1 MAYVTPHLKR
11 HVQDFEP
18 LGGLPR
24 SQYGPK
30 EGWLTFVIVLLLV
43 LSVVWSVETAHWVSG
58 MPSFSMTAIVAV
70 ITGMLLAKVK
80 RRAILLHGVS
90 ALIAYVML
98 VWQSRYLTQDGW
110 FIAKTGDMVSR
121 TQDWVSA
128 AESGGISADPLP
140 FVIIVFIFTWI
151 VTYLGSWFVF
161 RSLRF
166 WPAVIPAGLALF
178 LNLLYLPEK
187 FWVFFYLFILM
198 VVLLSMRMYFLRKRA
213 AWDRKEVPYVRGISP
228 AFGFTTLLL
237 AGTILATVALVPRT
251 DFGPSVMRQGWQVM
265 SIPWKAMETE
275 LGRVLSFLP
284 AQIPYTIHKFGD
296 AFPFRGASNLGN
308 HVVMMVSA
316 DQPAY
321 WRAETFEVYTPNGW
335 LTGDRTDLSKAF
347 LPGEDEEVA
356 VYEGTEL
363 IEQTIEMGVSSDAIF
378 AGSNPLHSTRGF
390 EVEIA
395 PPMTFEIDLSVP
407 TDFETFPPD
416 LQDVARAIRADAET
430 GTLTFINALA
440 AMPEDTVIHEIERDG
455 SRAKRVVLSR
465 KPPNPPDITALR
477 PHRDLNPE
485 DTYDAVSYSSSA
497 SEEALQQ
504 AGADYPSWVT
514 DRYLQLT
521 DDLPRRVRGLAEG
534 LTDNRD
540 NPYDKAIAL
549 RDWLR
554 TIPTYSTD
562 IEAPPEEADGVD
574 YFLFETKRGYSSY
587 YSSSMVVMLRAI
599 GIPSRLAVGYTT
611 GDWDEEQG
619 RYVVVSAH
627 AHSWPEAYF
636 PDYGWIPF
644 EPVPNQSPITRGG
657 FIKGDEVEGIE
668 DVASLIRGGDP
679 PGLGQDDPGPV
690 GALSLGPVPGWM
702 IVVVLGVVGGV
713 GLVVGS
719 IIAWISFGLR
729 KEDYAGRVYRKM
741 VRMARLAG
749 HGPRPTETPREFA
762 LNLAVAM
769 DAVEGNIELIGDA
782 YAAGSYRP
790 GPMSDSERESLNE
803 AWSDL
808 RRPLF
813 IWSIKQRLT
822 GWRSKR

>member
-1 MAYVTPHLKR
+1 MALARPQLKR

-70 ITGMLLAKVK
+70 IAGMVLAKVK

-110 FIAKTGDMVSR
+110 FIAKTSDMVSR
-121 TQDWVSA
+121 TQEWVGA
-128 AESGGISADPLP
+128 AGSGGISADPLP

-237 AGTILATVALVPRT
+237 AAIILATVALVPRT

-335 LTGDRTDLSKAF
+335 LTGDRTDLNEAF

-378 AGSNPLHSTRGF
+378 AGSNPLHSSRGF
-390 EVEIA
+390 EVEIS
-395 PPMTFEIDLSVP
+395 PPMTWEIDLSVS
-407 TDFETFPPD
+407 TDFNAFPPD

-430 GTLTFINALA
+430 GTLTFTNALA
-440 AMPEDTVIHEIERDG
+440 AMPEDTIIQEIEREG
-455 SRAKRVVLSR
+455 TRAKKVVLSR

-477 PHRDLNPE
+477 PLRDLNPE
-485 DTYDAVSYSSSA
+485 DVYTAVSYSSSA
-497 SEEALQQ
+497 SEEALRE
-504 AGADYPSWVT
+504 AGIDYPSWVT

-521 DDLPRRVRGLAEG
+521 DDLPQRVRGLAEG
-534 LTDNRD
+534 LTDNRE
-540 NPYDKAIAL
+540 NPYDKAIAI

-554 TIPTYSTD
+554 KTPFYSTD

-587 YSSSMVVMLRAI
+587 FSSSMVVMLRSI

-611 GDWDEEQG
+611 GDWDEGLGQ
-619 RYVVVSAH
+619 YVVISAH

-636 PDYGWIPF
+636 PEYGWIPF
-644 EPVPNQSPITRGG
+644 EPVPNQSPIVRGG
-657 FIKGDEVEGIE
+657 FIKGDETEGIE
-668 DVASLIRGGDP
+668 DVARLIQGGDP
-679 PGLGQDDPGPV
+679 PGLGQDDPGAV
-690 GALSLGPVPGWM
+690 GALSLGPVPGWV
-702 IVVVLGVVGGV
+702 IVVVLGAVGGV
-713 GLVVGS
+713 GVVAAG
-719 IIAWISFGLR
+719 IVGWVSFGLR
-729 KEDYAGRVYRKM
+729 KEGYEGRVYRKM
-741 VRMARLAG
+741 ARLARLAG

-769 DAVEGNIELIGDA
+769 DAVEGNIERIGDA

-790 GPMSDSERESLNE
+790 GDMSESERESLSE
-803 AWSDL
+803 AWNEL

-822 GWRSKR
+822 GWRNKA

>member
-1 MAYVTPHLKR
+1 MKR

-24 SQYGPK
+24 SQYGPR

-43 LSVVWSVETAHWVSG
+43 LSVVWSVETAHWVTG
-58 MPSFSMTAIVAV
+58 MPSFSMTAVVAV

-80 RRAILLHGVS
+80 RRAILLHGIS
-90 ALIAYVML
+90 AILAYVML

-121 TQDWVSA
+121 TQAWVSA

-228 AFGFTTLLL
+228 AFGVTTLLL
-237 AGTILATVALVPRT
+237 AGTILVTVALVPRT

-284 AQIPYTIHKFGD
+284 AQVPYTIHKFGD
-296 AFPFRGASNLGN
+296 AFPFRGASNLGD

-321 WRAETFEVYTPNGW
+321 WRAETFEIYTPNGW
-335 LTGDRTDLSKAF
+335 LTGERTDLNAAF

-363 IEQTIEMGVSSDAIF
+363 IQQTIEMGVSSDAIF
-378 AGSNPLHSTRGF
+378 AGSNPLHSSRGF
-390 EVEIA
+390 EVEIS
-395 PPMTFEIDLSVP
+395 PPMTWEIDLSVP
-407 TDFETFPPD
+407 TDFSAFPAD

-430 GTLTFINALA
+430 GTLTFTSALA
-440 AMPEDTVIHEIERDG
+440 AMPEDTEIQEIERDG
-455 SRAKRVVLSR
+455 TRAKRVVLSR

-485 DTYDAVSYSSSA
+485 DVYTAVSYGSSA
-497 SEEALQQ
+497 SEEALRE
-504 AGADYPSWVT
+504 AGVDYPSWVT

-521 DDLPRRVRGLAEG
+521 EDLPRRVRGFAEG

-540 NPYDKAIAL
+540 NPYDKAIAI
-549 RDWLR
+549 RNWLR
-554 TIPTYSTD
+554 KIPTYSTD

-599 GIPSRLAVGYTT
+599 GIPARLAVGYTT

-619 RYVVVSAH
+619 QYVVVSAH

-636 PDYGWIPF
+636 PEYGWISF
-644 EPVPNQSPITRGG
+644 EPVPNQSPIVRGG
-657 FIKGDEVEGIE
+657 FIKGDEVEGVE

-679 PGLGQDDPGPV
+679 PGLGQEDPGAV
-690 GALSLGPVPGWM
+690 GALSLGPVPGWVM
-702 IVVVLGVVGGV
+702 LVAVGVIGGI
-713 GLVVGS
+713 GLIMAG
-719 IIAWISFGLR
+719 IIGWVSFGLR
-729 KEDYAGRVYRKM
+729 KEGYPGRVYRKM
-741 VRMARLAG
+741 ARLARLAG
-749 HGPRPTETPREFA
+749 HGPRATETPREFA

-769 DAVEGNIELIGDA
+769 DAVEGNIERIGDA
-782 YAAGSYRP
+782 YAADSYRP
-790 GPMSDSERESLNE
+790 EAMSENERESLTE
-803 AWSDL
+803 AWNEL
-808 RRPLF
+808 RNPLF

-822 GWRSKR
+822 GWRNKE

>member
-1 MAYVTPHLKR
+1 MASTAPQLKR

-70 ITGMLLAKVK
+70 VTGMLLAKVK

-110 FIAKTGDMVSR
+110 FIAKTGDMISR
-121 TQDWVSA
+121 SQEWVGA
-128 AESGGISADPLP
+128 AGSGGISADPLP

-237 AGTILATVALVPRT
+237 AGIILATVALVPRT
-251 DFGPSVMRQGWQVM
+251 DFGPTVMRQGWQVM

-308 HVVMMVSA
+308 HVVMTVSA

-335 LTGDRTDLSKAF
+335 LTGDRTDLNEAF

-363 IEQTIEMGVSSDAIF
+363 IEQSVEMGVSSDAIF

-407 TDFETFPPD
+407 TDFEAFPPD

-430 GTLTFINALA
+430 GTLTFTNALA
-440 AMPEDTVIHEIERDG
+440 AMPEDTVIQEIERDG
-455 SRAKRVVLSR
+455 TRAKRVVLSR

-477 PHRDLNPE
+477 PLRDLHPE

-504 AGADYPSWVT
+504 AGNDYPSWVT

-521 DDLPRRVRGLAEG
+521 DDLPNRVRGLAEG

-549 RDWLR
+549 RNWLR

-599 GIPSRLAVGYTT
+599 GIPARLAVGYTT

-619 RYVVVSAH
+619 RYVVISAY

-644 EPVPNQSPITRGG
+644 EPVPNQSPIVRGG
-657 FIKGDEVEGIE
+657 FIKGDESEGIE
-668 DVASLIRGGDP
+668 EVASLIRGGDP

-690 GALSLGPVPGWM
+690 GALSLGPVPGWV
-702 IVVVLGVVGGV
+702 IVAVLGVIGGV
-713 GLVVGS
+713 GMIVAG
-719 IIAWISFGLR
+719 IIAWVSFGLR
-729 KEDYAGRVYRKM
+729 REEYSGRVYRKM
-741 VRMARLAG
+741 VRLARLAG

-769 DAVEGNIELIGDA
+769 DAVEGNIERIGDA

-790 GPMSDSERESLNE
+790 GPMSYADREALSE
-803 AWSDL
+803 AWNEL
-808 RRPLF
+808 RKPLF
-813 IWSIKQRLT
+813 IWSIKQRLI
-822 GWRSKR
+822 GWRNKG

>member
-1 MAYVTPHLKR
+1 MASTAPQLKR

-70 ITGMLLAKVK
+70 VTGMLLAKVK
-80 RRAILLHGVS
+80 RWAILLHGVS

-110 FIAKTGDMVSR
+110 FIAKTGDMISR
-121 TQDWVSA
+121 SQEWVGA
-128 AESGGISADPLP
+128 AGSGGISADPLP

-251 DFGPSVMRQGWQVM
+251 DFGPTVMRQGWQVM

-308 HVVMMVSA
+308 HVVMTVSA

-335 LTGDRTDLSKAF
+335 LTGDRTDLNEAF

-363 IEQTIEMGVSSDAIF
+363 IEQSVEMGVSSDAIF

-407 TDFETFPPD
+407 TDFEAFPPD

-430 GTLTFINALA
+430 GTLTFTNALA
-440 AMPEDTVIHEIERDG
+440 AMPEDTVIQEIERDG
-455 SRAKRVVLSR
+455 TRAKRVVLSR

-477 PHRDLNPE
+477 PLRDLHPE

-504 AGADYPSWVT
+504 AGNDYPSWVT

-521 DDLPRRVRGLAEG
+521 DDLPNRVRGLAEG

-549 RDWLR
+549 RNWLR

-599 GIPSRLAVGYTT
+599 GIPARLAVGYTT

-619 RYVVVSAH
+619 RYVVISAY

-644 EPVPNQSPITRGG
+644 EPVPNQGPIVRGG
-657 FIKGDEVEGIE
+657 FIKGDESEGIE
-668 DVASLIRGGDP
+668 EVASLIRGGDP

-690 GALSLGPVPGWM
+690 GALSLGPVPGWV
-702 IVVVLGVVGGV
+702 IVAALGVIGGV
-713 GLVVGS
+713 GMIVAG
-719 IIAWISFGLR
+719 IIAWVTFGLR
-729 KEDYAGRVYRKM
+729 REEYSGRVYRKM
-741 VRMARLAG
+741 VRLARLAG

-769 DAVEGNIELIGDA
+769 DAVEGNIERIGDA

-790 GPMSDSERESLNE
+790 RPMSYADREALSE
-803 AWSDL
+803 AWNEL
-808 RRPLF
+808 RKPLF
-813 IWSIKQRLT
+813 IWSIKQRLI
-822 GWRSKR
+822 GWRNKG